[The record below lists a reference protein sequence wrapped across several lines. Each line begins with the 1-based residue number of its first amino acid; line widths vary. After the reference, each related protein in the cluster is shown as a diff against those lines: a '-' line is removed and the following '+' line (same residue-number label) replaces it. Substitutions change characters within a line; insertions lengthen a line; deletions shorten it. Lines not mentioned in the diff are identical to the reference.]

1 MLYPTS
7 PPDPGLSPAKWT
19 GLKDDALI
27 ALIASVG
34 EPGFA
39 AQALAFINT
48 QVIADHLSLLA
59 FDAALVPHVA
69 GTASRASDSTAKI
82 AGQVYERAMFYRFDP
97 NSERVRTGSAD
108 DDVMLST
115 LAASD
120 IRDARYRSSIYGR
133 FGIVERAS
141 LIRRVLGRWVQLN
154 VYRDRA
160 AGRFEPSA
168 LAKLTE
174 MGPLLIACAGKHLAQ
189 TSPSAGRRDRVATI
203 ASFESM
209 LQSLNAG
216 LTQRER
222 QVCAHALA
230 GVTVAGIAVTLGVKD
245 STVATLRR
253 RAYAKLGI
261 SSLNALFAL
270 CVAHLTGQRAE
281 PR

>member
-1 MLYPTS
+1 
-7 PPDPGLSPAKWT
+7 
-19 GLKDDALI
+19 LKDDALI

-39 AQALAFINT
+39 AQALAFINS
-48 QVIADHLSLLA
+48 QVLAEHLSLLA
-59 FDAALVPHVA
+59 FDAALVPRVA

-82 AGQVYERAMFYRFDP
+82 AGQVYERALFYRFDP

-115 LAASD
+115 LAAAD

-160 AGRFEPSA
+160 SGRFEQAA

-174 MGPLLIACAGKHLAQ
+174 MGPLLIACTGKHLAQ
-189 TSPSAGRRDRVATI
+189 TSRPAAGRRDRAATV

-261 SSLNALFAL
+261 SSLNALFAM
-270 CVAHLTGQRAE
+270 CVAHLTGQRSESPA
-281 PR
+281 R

>member
-1 MLYPTS
+1 M
-7 PPDPGLSPAKWT
+7 
-19 GLKDDALI
+19 KDDALI

-39 AQALAFINT
+39 TQALAFINT
-48 QVIADHLSLLA
+48 QVVADHLSLLA
-59 FDAALVPHVA
+59 FDAALVPHIG
-69 GTASRASDSTAKI
+69 GTASRASDSTAKL
-82 AGQVYERAMFYRFDP
+82 AGQVYERALFYRFDP
-97 NSERVRTGSAD
+97 NSERVRAGSAD

-115 LAASD
+115 LAAAD
-120 IRDARYRSSIYGR
+120 IRDARYRSSIYER
-133 FGIVERAS
+133 FGLVERAS
-141 LIRRVLGRWVQLN
+141 LIRRVLGRWVQMN

-160 AGRFEPSA
+160 SGRFEPGA

-189 TSPSAGRRDRVATI
+189 RSHATGRRDRAATI

-209 LQSLNAG
+209 LQSLDAG

-230 GVTVAGIAVTLGVKD
+230 GVTVAGIAVTLGVKE

-270 CVAHLTGQRAE
+270 CVAHLTGRRAA
-281 PR
+281 PPGR